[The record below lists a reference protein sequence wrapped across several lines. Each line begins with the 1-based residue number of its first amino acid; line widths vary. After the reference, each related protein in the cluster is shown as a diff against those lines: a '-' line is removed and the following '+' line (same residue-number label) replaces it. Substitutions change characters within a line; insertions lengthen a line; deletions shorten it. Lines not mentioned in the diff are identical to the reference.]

1 MAKAIIAKAVKS
13 SEVSK
18 AQVLM
23 GGDSESLDKPPKT
36 SGKFYTKVREMRNDA
51 TVSLCRELVAAP
63 ILTAAWS
70 IDSNDAAPPDAKD
83 IIDGCIQ
90 PFRLHLLKT
99 SFYGCLDFGWQP
111 YEKVFEHDEMTG
123 KLLPKK
129 LKPLLQDKTDI
140 QIDPSNGSFM
150 GFKQDEILLDLDN
163 SLLVNIDVEGTDW
176 YGQPKMKSVEGAYDN
191 WVICNNANVRYDAK
205 IAGAHWI
212 IHYPK
217 GSTTINGLQKD
228 NFTIATE
235 LLGQLQSS
243 GSFVVPKFI
252 EQFVGDA
259 NDAAGSDTAWKIELL
274 SAMPTSNVA
283 FIDRLKYLDAM
294 KARGLGLPE
303 RAALEGQFG
312 TKAEAEAHA
321 DFAISNMELRHQMMV
336 QHYNWH
342 LINQILRLNWGP
354 QYENTVWISVAPI
367 TDMALQYIRKIY
379 EAVINNADGFAAE
392 SLKLDM
398 DAMRDRLSLPTM
410 SQDAIATVDKQQ
422 AQLQG
427 QQVALSLASIV
438 RGIDTNG
445 REFIGGAAWK
455 V

>member
-1 MAKAIIAKAVKS
+1 MAKAAKKS
-13 SEVSK
+13 AEKSK
-18 AQVLM
+18 AQVLI
-23 GGDSESLDKPPKT
+23 GGEAESLDKPPLT

-70 IDSNDAAPPDAKD
+70 IGSNDFAPPDAKQ
-83 IIDGCIQ
+83 IIEDCIL

-111 YEKVFEHDEMTG
+111 YEKVFEYDDFTG
-123 KLLPKK
+123 KILPKK

-140 QIDPSNGSFM
+140 QIDAANGSFM
-150 GFKQDEILLDLDN
+150 GFKQDDLVLDLDT

-176 YGQPKMKSVEGAYDN
+176 YGQPKMKAVEGSYDN

-217 GSTTINGLQKD
+217 GTTTVNGEVKD
-228 NFTIATE
+228 NFVLATE
-235 LLGQLQSS
+235 ILGQLQSS

-252 EQFVGDA
+252 EQFIGDA
-259 NDAAGSDTAWKIELL
+259 NDAAGGETAWKIELL
-274 SAMPTSNVA
+274 SAYPTSNVA
-283 FIDRLKYLDAM
+283 FIDRLKYLDAL

-321 DFAISNMELRHQMMV
+321 DFAISNMELRHQIMV

-342 LINQILRLNWGP
+342 LINQILRLNWGEEF
-354 QYENTVWISVAPI
+354 ENSVWIDVAPI
-367 TDMALQYIRKIY
+367 TDLSLQYIRQIY
-379 EAVINNADGFAAE
+379 LTVLANQEGFASEA
-392 SLKLDM
+392 LKLDLQ
-398 DAMRDRLSLPTM
+398 AMRDRLSLPTM
-410 SQDAIATVDKQQ
+410 STEVQIAVDEAEAV
-422 AQLQG
+422 AQG
-427 QQVALSLASIV
+427 EQVALSLSRIV
-438 RGIDTNG
+438 RGIDASG
-445 REFIGGAAWK
+445 KDFVMVKA
-455 V
+455 

>member
-1 MAKAIIAKAVKS
+1 MAKSAAKSA
-13 SEVSK
+13 EQTK
-18 AQVLM
+18 AQVLL
-23 GGDSESLDKPPKT
+23 GGEAESLDKPPLT

-70 IDSNDAAPPDAKD
+70 IGSNDAAPEDAVD
-83 IIDGCIQ
+83 IISDSIL
-90 PFRLHLLKT
+90 PLRLHLLKT

-111 YEKVFEHDEMTG
+111 YEKVFQFDDATG
-123 KLLPKK
+123 KILPKK

-140 QIDPSNGSFM
+140 QIDAENGSFM
-150 GFKQDEILLDLDN
+150 GFKQDDLILDLDN

-176 YGQPKMKSVEGAYDN
+176 YGQPKLKAIESAYDN

-217 GSTTINGLQKD
+217 GKTEIDGVRKD
-228 NFTIATE
+228 NFEIATE

-243 GSFVVPKFI
+243 GSFVVPKFVESFI
-252 EQFVGDA
+252 GDA
-259 NDAAGSDTAWKIELL
+259 NEAAGSESAWKIELL
-274 SAMPTSNVA
+274 SAYPTSNVA
-283 FIDRLKYLDAM
+283 FIDRLKYLDAL

-321 DFAISNMELRHQMMV
+321 DFAISNMELRHQIMV

-342 LINQILRLNWGP
+342 LVNQILRLNWGEEF
-354 QYENTVWISVAPI
+354 ENSVWIDVAPI
-367 TDMALQYIRKIY
+367 TDLALSYIRTIY
-379 EAVINNADGFAAE
+379 QQVLTNADGFASEA
-392 SLKLDM
+392 LKLDT
-398 DAMRDRLSLPTM
+398 DAMRDRLQLPTM
-410 SQDAIATVDKQQ
+410 SEEAAAANDEAEA
-422 AQLQG
+422 ALQG
-427 QQVALSLASIV
+427 EQVALSLSRIIK
-438 RGIDTNG
+438 GIDKSG
-445 REFIGGAAWK
+445 KDFVIGKAGA